1 MKKYQFKLE
10 KVLKVKTIELDTLT
24 AVLNHIRY
32 EIKQVEHRIQELNQA
47 HIELEKAYIVQ
58 INKSF
63 SGSELRQYNFNK
75 ETIKYQIE
83 QCTNSL
89 KELKLKEN
97 IQLNKVVEKKKEEN
111 ILSKLD
117 EKQFE
122 QYTKQALKKENQILD
137 EMLVMKMNF
146 KG

>member
-32 EIKQVEHRIQELNQA
+32 EIKQVEQRIQELNQA
-47 HIELEKAYIVQ
+47 HIELEKVYIVQ

-63 SGSELRQYNFNK
+63 SGSELMQYNFKK
-75 ETIKYQIE
+75 ETIKYQID

>member
-1 MKKYQFKLE
+1 
-10 KVLKVKTIELDTLT
+10 
-24 AVLNHIRY
+24 
-32 EIKQVEHRIQELNQA
+32 
-47 HIELEKAYIVQ
+47 
-58 INKSF
+58 
-63 SGSELRQYNFNK
+63 
-75 ETIKYQIE
+75 
-83 QCTNSL
+83 
-89 KELKLKEN
+89 
-97 IQLNKVVEKKKEEN
+97 LNKVVEKKKEEN

>member
-32 EIKQVEHRIQELNQA
+32 EIKLVEHRIQELNQA
-47 HIELEKAYIVQ
+47 HIELEKAYIAQ

-63 SGSELRQYNFNK
+63 SGSELMQYNFNK
-75 ETIKYQIE
+75 ETIKYQID

>member
-32 EIKQVEHRIQELNQA
+32 EIKLVEHRIQELNQA
-47 HIELEKAYIVQ
+47 HIELEKAYISQ

-63 SGSELRQYNFNK
+63 SGSELMQYNFKK
-75 ETIKYQIE
+75 ETIKYQID

>member
-32 EIKQVEHRIQELNQA
+32 EIKQVEQRIQELNQA

-63 SGSELRQYNFNK
+63 SGSELRQYNFNN

>member
-10 KVLKVKTIELDTLT
+10 KVLKVKTIELETL
-24 AVLNHIRY
+24 VVGLNQVRF
-32 EIKQVEHRIQELNQA
+32 EIKKVEQKIQELNLAQV
-47 HIELEKAYIVQ
+47 ELNQHYIIQ
-58 INKSF
+58 INQSF

-75 ETIKYQIE
+75 EAIKYQID
-83 QCTNSL
+83 QLTTFLS
-89 KELKLKEN
+89 ELKLKESY
-97 IQLNKVVEKKKEEN
+97 QLNKVIEKKKEES
-111 ILSKLD
+111 ILNKLD

-122 QYTKQALKKENQILD
+122 QYTKQTLKIENQVLD

>member
-1 MKKYQFKLE
+1 MKKYQFKLD

-24 AVLNHIRY
+24 AGLNQIRSEIEQIEYKIHKLDQSLIELNHT
-32 EIKQVEHRIQELNQA
+32 
-47 HIELEKAYIVQ
+47 YITQ

-63 SGSELRQYNFNK
+63 SGSELKQYNFNK
-75 ETIKYQIE
+75 GTLKYQID
-83 QCTNSL
+83 QSTSILN
-89 KELKLKEN
+89 ELKLKES
-97 IQLNKVVEKKKEEN
+97 IQLNKVIEKKKEEN

-117 EKQFE
+117 EKLFD
-122 QYTKQALKKENQILD
+122 QYTKQAYKQEKEILD